1 MPAEVVTLDVVDMD
15 NLRLQQEV
23 LLLQSRLYRLV
34 AVLRLLVVV
43 LKVSRV
49 TGVWTAQSVE
59 NSDRKLQ
66 NVVTDSRAELKQ
78 PIV

>member
-23 LLLQSRLYRLV
+23 LLLQSRLDRLV

-43 LKVSRV
+43 LKVSRCAGPATLTYMV
-49 TGVWTAQSVE
+49 AQ
-59 NSDRKLQ
+59 
-66 NVVTDSRAELKQ
+66 
-78 PIV
+78 